1 MRKRTIFRSL
11 STVCTTAFY
20 RSGNLATA
28 LIEFL
33 KINSRPT
40 TFVKGLRVK
49 ATHLGYRKTIKE
61 ATEYTA
67 KTYVF
72 KTEDYGEISV
82 EEYFLKSTC
91 MIFVN

>member
-1 MRKRTIFRSL
+1 MRM
-11 STVCTTAFY
+11 
-20 RSGNLATA
+20 
-28 LIEFL
+28 
-33 KINSRPT
+33 NSRPT

-72 KTEDYGEISV
+72 KTEEFGEISV
-82 EEYFLKSTC
+82 EEYFFKS
-91 MIFVN
+91 MYILFVV